1 MGRSAGT
8 LRNIIFGKSDS
19 PNCSTNWIILSRVAS
34 ESDKLPSI
42 IGPCRAAL
50 SPLFTKYSSWHFQF
64 ASPAVALLKFLP
76 TATVQQLGDLTAMSV
91 GPRMD
96 SKSPQAKRSSS
107 PPLTTSSKRNSATV
121 HNCHHYFC
129 FTSGE
134 SNRWSCSFQQTVTE
148 ISGHLFLDLVSLLKQ
163 PATKFIQEI

>member
-1 MGRSAGT
+1 MLMGRSAGT

-91 GPRMD
+91 GPRMV
-96 SKSPQAKRSSS
+96 STSPQAKRSSS
-107 PPLTTSSKRNSATV
+107 PPLTTSLFLFHKWWIQQMELFLPT
-121 HNCHHYFC
+121 NCHWNLRP
-129 FTSGE
+129 SV
-134 SNRWSCSFQQTVTE
+134 SWSRLAAITTCHKIHT
-148 ISGHLFLDLVSLLKQ
+148 GDL
-163 PATKFIQEI
+163 IQIWTN